1 MRPGRAGE
9 GGVPIE
15 KSYGSSSNT
24 RPDNSNNKKR
34 ATTTACRENTTGD
47 EATSIRASH
56 LACRINFILYLEG
69 RPCVCVV
76 SVCARLVCV
85 FVLALLSIFSR
96 QGKGRVGKG
105 APCNGRINLNCIIC
119 CAAKEKKLS
128 QWPKQNKY
136 KYRLEQDRD
145 KKRERA

>member
-1 MRPGRAGE
+1 MKNHMAAAATAGQ
-9 GGVPIE
+9 
-15 KSYGSSSNT
+15 T
-24 RPDNSNNKKR
+24 T
-34 ATTTACRENTTGD
+34 ATTATTRKEQQQQRVGKTQQRD

-128 QWPKQNKY
+128 QWSKQNKY

>member
-1 MRPGRAGE
+1 MKNHMAAAATAGQT
-9 GGVPIE
+9 P
-15 KSYGSSSNT
+15 
-24 RPDNSNNKKR
+24 
-34 ATTTACRENTTGD
+34 ATTRKEQQQQRVGKTQQRD

-145 KKRERA
+145 KKKERA

>member
-1 MRPGRAGE
+1 MKNHMAAAATAGQ
-9 GGVPIE
+9 
-15 KSYGSSSNT
+15 T
-24 RPDNSNNKKR
+24 T
-34 ATTTACRENTTGD
+34 ATTRKEQQQQRVGKTQQRD

>member
-1 MRPGRAGE
+1 MKNHMAAAATAGQTTA
-9 GGVPIE
+9 
-15 KSYGSSSNT
+15 K
-24 RPDNSNNKKR
+24 
-34 ATTTACRENTTGD
+34 TTTTRKQQQEQQQHRVGKTQQRD

-96 QGKGRVGKG
+96 QGKGRVWKG

-136 KYRLEQDRD
+136 KYRLEQDRH
-145 KKRERA
+145 KKRERERA